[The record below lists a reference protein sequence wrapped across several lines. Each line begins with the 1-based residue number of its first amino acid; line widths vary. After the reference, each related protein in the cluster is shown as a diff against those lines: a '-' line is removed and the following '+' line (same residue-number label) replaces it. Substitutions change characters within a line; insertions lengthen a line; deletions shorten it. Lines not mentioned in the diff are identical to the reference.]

1 MRSFRLQLK
10 YQREYL
16 LQCRIKP
23 FLESE
28 NFQFSHF
35 DFERIDW
42 YSLNDF
48 LAIGEMLKKL
58 QTIAKDGRNHIV
70 NCEWCR
76 QLGCIC
82 EICSDDEVIFPFD
95 ANMVYRVSVML
106 MLESH
111 KFLVFILF
119 ISATSVLVCFML
131 IVSMKQGRVQS
142 VNVKQNMR

>member
-48 LAIGEMLKKL
+48 LAIGDMLKKL
-58 QTIAKDGRNHIV
+58 QSIAKDGRSHIV

-82 EICSDDEVIFPFD
+82 EICSNDEVIFPFD
-95 ANMVYRVSVML
+95 VDMVYRVSVMYVY
-106 MLESH
+106 ESVY
-111 KFLVFILF
+111 F
-119 ISATSVLVCFML
+119 T
-131 IVSMKQGRVQS
+131 
-142 VNVKQNMR
+142 N

>member
-1 MRSFRLQLK
+1 MRSLRLQLK
-10 YQREYL
+10 YQREYM

-35 DFERIDW
+35 DFERIDC

-48 LAIGEMLKKL
+48 VAIGDMLKKL
-58 QTIAKDGRNHIV
+58 QSIAKDGRNHIV

-82 EICSDDEVIFPFD
+82 ELCSDDEVIFPFD
-95 ANMVYRVSVML
+95 VELVYRVSN
-106 MLESH
+106 
-111 KFLVFILF
+111 
-119 ISATSVLVCFML
+119 VLKK
-131 IVSMKQGRVQS
+131 IGT
-142 VNVKQNMR
+142 